1 MTHVGRLFILCQALY
16 EGCHRFFCR
25 RSNPNLTEWM
35 ERMGIPDT
43 TGLHAYYANRILNIT
58 SNINVESI
66 VWQDVRDENVTVG
79 FLVGKL

>member
-1 MTHVGRLFILCQALY
+1 
-16 EGCHRFFCR
+16 
-25 RSNPNLTEWM
+25 M

>member
-1 MTHVGRLFILCQALY
+1 MLVGCSYYAKQYTRNVIALFY
-16 EGCHRFFCR
+16 R

-66 VWQDVRDENVTVG
+66 VWQDVRDENVSVG

>member
-1 MTHVGRLFILCQALY
+1 
-16 EGCHRFFCR
+16 
-25 RSNPNLTEWM
+25 M

-66 VWQDVRDENVTVG
+66 VWQDVRDENVSVG
-79 FLVGKL
+79 FVVGKL